1 MTDVRALRL
10 ARLMALAM
18 TLALTTLTATSGQQ
32 LVYWSGQTVAPAF
45 EGWEQLPDG
54 TYNMV
59 FGYFNRNQ
67 DERLHV
73 PVGPDNHIEPGGPD
87 RGQPTYFFPRRNRFH
102 SKVRVPADFGDK
114 ELVWT
119 LTTRGHTE
127 KAYAT
132 LIPEYII
139 DKQLPMLDVGNFG
152 RDPEGRDLLNEPP
165 TVELE
170 GTSDRRVTVG
180 EPLSLMATAT
190 DDGMPEARPAP
201 QGRPGT
207 PRGRRNAL
215 GLRVVWFVY
224 RGDGASV
231 MFDPPQF
238 KTYPDYRLDSDSPW
252 SPGWEAPELPADGR
266 HPVTVTFEE
275 RGEYIV
281 RVMATDGGL
290 TDHRDVTVTVR

>member
-1 MTDVRALRL
+1 MQGSLDWPRS
-10 ARLMALAM
+10 
-18 TLALTTLTATSGQQ
+18 TASSRSAVTR
-32 LVYWSGQTVAPAF
+32 
-45 EGWEQLPDG
+45 EGGRDA
-54 TYNMV
+54 
-59 FGYFNRNQ
+59 
-67 DERLHV
+67 
-73 PVGPDNHIEPGGPD
+73 
-87 RGQPTYFFPRRNRFH
+87 
-102 SKVRVPADFGDK
+102 S
-114 ELVWT
+114 
-119 LTTRGHTE
+119 TRGHTE

-170 GTSDRRVTVG
+170 GTSERRVSVG

-224 RGDGASV
+224 RGDGANV

-252 SPGWEAPELPADGR
+252 SPGWEAPELPADER